1 MRVAV
6 YIIIKANFVLIKLSL
21 ANIIYKGS
29 INTWKG
35 IIIIDM
41 KNKNRYPLPLNFA
54 LANAYAANEHK
65 KISNNIEHET
75 MTKLLLNNLT
85 IL

>member
-6 YIIIKANFVLIKLSL
+6 YIMIKANFVLIKLSL
-21 ANIIYKGS
+21 ANMIYKGS
-29 INTWKG
+29 IKTWKG
-35 IIIIDM
+35 IIIIDI
-41 KNKNRYPLPLNFA
+41 KNKKRYPLPLNLD

-65 KISNNIEHET
+65 KISKNIENET
-75 MTKLLLNNLT
+75 MTKLLLNNLA